1 VQRDR
6 IGTWET
12 SCLAVIVVCCVPST
26 TARIG
31 KGEEPES
38 AVEFELRRVWLE
50 NRGSIMV
57 SRETLEKIMA
67 VMKRH
72 LTPSQVR
79 VIVGELNEVSGDKSF
94 RDTVRAMVAALER
107 EEQQ

>member
-1 VQRDR
+1 LLVLTFHAAAKEDVEAQRR
-6 IGTWET
+6 LPRSW
-12 SCLAVIVVCCVPST
+12 
-26 TARIG
+26 ARWAA
-31 KGEEPES
+31 S
-38 AVEFELRRVWLE
+38 SLRSELRRVWLE

-79 VIVGELNEVSGDKSF
+79 VIVGELNEVPGDKGF

>member
-1 VQRDR
+1 MQRDR
-6 IGTWET
+6 IGTWEI

-50 NRGSIMV
+50 NRGS
-57 SRETLEKIMA
+57 
-67 VMKRH
+67 
-72 LTPSQVR
+72 
-79 VIVGELNEVSGDKSF
+79 
-94 RDTVRAMVAALER
+94 AALER